1 MGYGKQAPPQ
11 KPQGGNSQPS
21 QWENKE
27 VIGEVAKNKT
37 ATIKVSRTVF
47 HADGGDQ
54 DYIKIQTWKMGEDGE
69 TSFPDKNSAIT
80 MKPAVAEKLAEILA
94 KV

>member
-1 MGYGKQAPPQ
+1 
-11 KPQGGNSQPS
+11 
-21 QWENKE
+21 
-27 VIGEVAKNKT
+27 
-37 ATIKVSRTVF
+37 
-47 HADGGDQ
+47 
-54 DYIKIQTWKMGEDGE
+54 MGEDGE